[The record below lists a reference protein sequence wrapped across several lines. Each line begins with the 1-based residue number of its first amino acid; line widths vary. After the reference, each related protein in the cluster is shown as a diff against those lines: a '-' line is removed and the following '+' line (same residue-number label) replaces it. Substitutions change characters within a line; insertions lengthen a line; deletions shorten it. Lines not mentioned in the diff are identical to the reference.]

1 MSTEAEAVAKI
12 AREAVAP
19 ASMVT
24 SHDGREFLV
33 LPKEYSHHDVTP
45 ANKLK
50 IHLPDH
56 VRQSV
61 NVQTADSLVD
71 YINRYK
77 SKNTMLFAD
86 ISTDTIL
93 AAIDYHT
100 AADGQQPEALHVA
113 HRATL
118 TLSKSIEWTEWNK
131 ISGHLWDQLQF
142 ARFIEENAADV
153 RAPDG
158 AELLECIR
166 DLQAHRKVNFTKA
179 VRTSSENEN
188 FEYSEET
195 TAKTKQGGIEIP
207 TKFKLGIPVYFGE
220 SDVDLFA
227 FLRWKLGDG
236 SLTLGIQ
243 LHRPEHV
250 RQAVFQAIVRGIAE
264 RTECTAV
271 FGKI

>member
-1 MSTEAEAVAKI
+1 MTTEAEAITKI
-12 AREAVAP
+12 VREAAFKAHTVK
-19 ASMVT
+19 T
-24 SHDGREFLV
+24 EDNREFLV
-33 LPKEYSHHDVTP
+33 MPPGFAGQEVTP
-45 ANKLK
+45 ANKLRV
-50 IHLPDH
+50 HTPDH
-56 VRQSV
+56 IRQSV
-61 NVQTADSLVD
+61 TIQTTDSLVE
-71 YINRYK
+71 YVNTYK
-77 SKNTMLFAD
+77 TDHTLLFAD
-86 ISTDTIL
+86 ISSDAIV
-93 AAIDYHT
+93 AQIDYHEAGAK
-100 AADGQQPEALHVA
+100 AAQVA

-118 TLSKSIEWTEWNK
+118 TLSRSIEWQEWTR
-131 ISGHLWDQLQF
+131 ISGRLMEQLEF

-195 TAKTKQGGIEIP
+195 TAKTRQGGIEIP

-220 SDVDLFA
+220 GDKELFA
-227 FLRWKLGDG
+227 FLRWKLGEG

-250 RQAVFQAIVRGIAE
+250 RQAVFQEIVQDIAS
-264 RTECTAV
+264 RTECLAV
-271 FGKI
+271 FGKL